1 MPFCV
6 LNTAMAAPR
15 FSAIT
20 DKMIYYQSAF
30 RILCAKNLFTI
41 GIIGKGPPMT
51 WYERLHSLRI
61 DHDLTE
67 AQVGAIIGIA
77 QSSYSDY
84 ETGKSVIPYDRLIS
98 LAQFYDVSMD
108 YISGASDIRKPFETL

>member
-1 MPFCV
+1 
-6 LNTAMAAPR
+6 
-15 FSAIT
+15 
-20 DKMIYYQSAF
+20 
-30 RILCAKNLFTI
+30 
-41 GIIGKGPPMT
+41 MT

-67 AQVGAIIGIA
+67 AQVCAIIGIA

-108 YISGASDIRKPFETL
+108 YISGASDIRKPYETL